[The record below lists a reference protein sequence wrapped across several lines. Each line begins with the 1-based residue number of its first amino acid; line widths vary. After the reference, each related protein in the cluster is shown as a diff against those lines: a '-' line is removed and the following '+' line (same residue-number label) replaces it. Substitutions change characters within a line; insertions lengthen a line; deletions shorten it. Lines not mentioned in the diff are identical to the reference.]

1 MKRLILFITLLF
13 VGLVYANAQTVTFPR
28 MVDGDTYQY
37 VATDYNLTNT
47 TVRNFIFTA
56 PQHTPTT
63 QDYVIKLDSVSGN
76 HTNVA
81 VALYGGKSAIKGDY
95 TAIGSAVN
103 WKGKNRD
110 TVIIISNTT
119 ANRYRYYKIVVTG
132 TGTGVTNVA
141 DQELKVYRE

>member
-1 MKRLILFITLLF
+1 MKRFILFITLLF
-13 VGLVYANAQTVTFPR
+13 AGLVYTNAQTVEVPP
-28 MVDGDTYQY
+28 MGDRTYQY

-47 TVRNFIFTA
+47 TVRNFVFTA
-56 PQHTPTT
+56 PQSYKAT

-103 WKGKNRD
+103 WKGQNKD

-132 TGTGVTNVA
+132 TGTGVTKVA
-141 DQELKVYRE
+141 DQELKIYLE